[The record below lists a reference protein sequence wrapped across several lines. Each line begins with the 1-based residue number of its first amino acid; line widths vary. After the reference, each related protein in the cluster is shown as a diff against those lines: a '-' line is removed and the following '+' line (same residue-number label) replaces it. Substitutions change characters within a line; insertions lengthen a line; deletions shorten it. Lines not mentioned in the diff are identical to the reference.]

1 MLTKFDSK
9 SNRVKGLSFHPRRP
23 WILAA
28 LHNGCLQVRLRLAS
42 APARLRAPSRAPTP
56 ARLPAPHC
64 SCGTTASACCWTGMR
79 STRARCAAWTSTRR
93 RCVPASGFLGA
104 GVVRARAERAHRRSR
119 ARACP
124 PAPRA
129 AAVCVGRRR
138 LQDQGLELQGAP
150 LPVYAAVSARAPSPW
165 PPPPPRRL
173 GRPRPPAA
181 RLRRPR
187 SLAAGATWTTSARC
201 SFTASRRGSSRRRTT
216 RCVRCLVFATVVRAR
231 VPSRRRVHARAFAA
245 APRRRSASGTGS
257 RARAFRC

>member
-64 SCGTTASACCWTGMR
+64 SYGTTASACCWTGMR

-119 ARACP
+119 PAQPLFVSGGDDYKIKVWNYKAR
-124 PAPRA
+124 
-129 AAVCVGRRR
+129 
-138 LQDQGLELQGAP
+138 
-150 LPVYAAVSARAPSPW
+150 
-165 PPPPPRRL
+165 
-173 GRPRPPAA
+173 
-181 RLRRPR
+181 
-187 SLAAGATWTTSARC
+187 
-201 SFTASRRGSSRRRTT
+201 
-216 RCVRCLVFATVVRAR
+216 RCLFTLL
-231 VPSRRRVHARAFAA
+231 
-245 APRRRSASGTGS
+245 
-257 RARAFRC
+257 